1 MIVSVAF
8 AATRGGSAA
17 SSSRGVIEE
26 GTTAR
31 IDDSASSIEKE
42 VRLRSMRLG
51 LENVGRGFAAARGW
65 GPDDDDDARAS
76 HSSSGATNRGLN
88 GDHAGITTLSS
99 APEAKSLA
107 AGQGSSRAVPGVER
121 ANAGNPPASITARS
135 GAAAPCDGDD
145 DARFGASAGRG
156 SGIWR
161 GRRDARGGF
170 LRGYRRPD
178 RVRLRHPARPPARRG
193 ERRSGGH
200 ERAPSSGARARGR
213 GPRVRTKFQNTVGE
227 AEERDCATKRRRARA
242 RAHQTVDASRRT
254 VRRARA

>member
-1 MIVSVAF
+1 MIVSGALE
-8 AATRGGSAA
+8 AMTPRGSAA
-17 SSSRGVIEE
+17 SSSRGVTE

-65 GPDDDDDARAS
+65 GPDDDKRASHS

-88 GDHAGITTLSS
+88 GDHAGTTTLSS

-145 DARFGASAGRG
+145 DARFGASDSGRG
-156 SGIWR
+156 GSGTR
-161 GRRDARGGF
+161 GDDATRAAGFCADTDAQTASASATQLAHSPGEASAGAAGMSARPALERERGGAAPEFERNSKITSARPRRDRDS
-170 LRGYRRPD
+170 RTTTRRP
-178 RVRLRHPARPPARRG
+178 A
-193 ERRSGGH
+193 S
-200 ERAPSSGARARGR
+200 
-213 GPRVRTKFQNTVGE
+213 
-227 AEERDCATKRRRARA
+227 
-242 RAHQTVDASRRT
+242 TVDART
-254 VRRARA
+254 TNFPAARA